1 MHGELGWETVRTA
14 QRVGDV
20 RVLAA
25 SGPVGLTAALHLA
38 RQLGPYLVGGD
49 IVRGRLRGAL
59 DHARGAG
66 QPVHLR
72 LVDVGGLVALDDA
85 D

>member
-20 RVLAA
+20 RELAA
-25 SGPVGLTAALHLA
+25 SGPVGLTAALQLA

-59 DHARGAG
+59 EHARGREAR
-66 QPVHLR
+66 PPLR
-72 LVDVGGLVALDDA
+72 IVELRSPRALDA
-85 D
+85 G